1 MAGRSIIYLDES
13 GFAHDMPRTHGYCK
27 QGKRCYGVS
36 DWGAKGRTNVI
47 GALLGATLLTLSI
60 FTHNI
65 NSDTFHAW
73 MTQDLI
79 PKLPE
84 NAVIVMDNAS
94 FHKREDTQEAILTSI
109 RDKDLAR
116 KSF

>member
-1 MAGRSIIYLDES
+1 
-13 GFAHDMPRTHGYCK
+13 MPRTHGYCK